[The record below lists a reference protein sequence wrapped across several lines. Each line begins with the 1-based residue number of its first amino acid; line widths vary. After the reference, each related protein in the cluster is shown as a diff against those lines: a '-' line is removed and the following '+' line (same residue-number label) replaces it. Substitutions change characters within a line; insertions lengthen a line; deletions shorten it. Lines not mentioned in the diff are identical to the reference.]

1 LGHKGS
7 GRSVDQGS
15 EAVTRSSQ
23 LRVAA
28 LILAALSGASCV
40 SAQSGSAPGA
50 RPATGA
56 APQARR
62 ANAADVEFMQ
72 GMIHH
77 HAQAIQMS
85 ELSASHQAGQGIQT
99 LSQRIIISQRDEIKL
114 MQTWLRDN
122 NEPAPEPNPNGMV
135 MNVGGME
142 HVMLMPGMLSPEEMR
157 ALDQARGIQF
167 DRLFLQGMIKH
178 HEGAL
183 AMVEKLFA
191 SYGAAQDDL
200 IYKFASDTF
209 ADQSSEIDRMQKTL
223 AAMPGGE

>member
-1 LGHKGS
+1 MI
-7 GRSVDQGS
+7 
-15 EAVTRSSQ
+15 
-23 LRVAA
+23 AA
-28 LILAALSGASCV
+28 LGSASC
-40 SAQSGSAPGA
+40 
-50 RPATGA
+50 GA
-56 APQARR
+56 AASAGGAPAPAPPPTGPAAAPARR
-62 ANAADVEFMQ
+62 ANAADVEFMT

-85 ELSASHQAGQGIQT
+85 EMATSHNAGQGIRT
-99 LSQRIIISQRDEIKL
+99 LAQRIIISQRDEIAL

-135 MNVGGME
+135 MMTGGQQ
-142 HVMLMPGMLSPEEMR
+142 HVMLMPGMLSPEQMR
-157 ALDQARGIQF
+157 ELDQARGIQF
-167 DRLFLQGMIKH
+167 DRLFLSGMIQH

-209 ADQSSEIDRMQKTL
+209 ADQSSEIDRMRKTL
-223 AAMPGGE
+223 EAMPGGE